1 MTVEDQVRN
10 GVDVEYVQ
18 EANVIPISTVISWN
32 FLVARS
38 SFQMNQ
44 ASVKNIVSMSLV
56 AQTMTVL
63 DQMNVVA
70 QIISVHQIV
79 RKIFLYG

>member
-44 ASVKNIVSMSLV
+44 ASVKNIVSMNLV

-79 RKIFLYG
+79 RKVFLYG

>member
-44 ASVKNIVSMSLV
+44 ASVKNIVSMNLV